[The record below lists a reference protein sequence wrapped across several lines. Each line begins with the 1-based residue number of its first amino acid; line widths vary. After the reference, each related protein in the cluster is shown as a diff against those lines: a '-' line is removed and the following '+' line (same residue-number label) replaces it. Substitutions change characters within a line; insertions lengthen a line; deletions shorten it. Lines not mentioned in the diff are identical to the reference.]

1 MRLGAPRLGNQ
12 GLEFAPSRSL
22 RPQWRLTYITKTCKA
37 HEAAVCPSQKH
48 ASICFCWSGI
58 KQFGHA
64 LSEISLSL
72 SDAQKGCLSEPA
84 TTLTQAH
91 STWVE
96 QHLYHPWS
104 RLPGAEE
111 KSTNGYSSLLWLF
124 WWNLSVKTESSY
136 FSNCSFHISVMPKY
150 WEKYTRKYHE
160 SINTY

>member
-72 SDAQKGCLSEPA
+72 WCAKGVPFRASNHLD
-84 TTLTQAH
+84 TGTQHMGRTA
-91 STWVE
+91 SV
-96 QHLYHPWS
+96 
-104 RLPGAEE
+104 
-111 KSTNGYSSLLWLF
+111 SSLIEVTGSRRKIHKWLQLF
-124 WWNLSVKTESSY
+124 ALIILMKPVCKN
-136 FSNCSFHISVMPKY
+136 
-150 WEKYTRKYHE
+150 WELVLLELQLPHLGHA
-160 SINTY
+160 